1 MFILIKG
8 GYAVEDD
15 KVLTRYIKELS
26 NRLESMRIAEYIDLL
41 QKPSRIIY
49 LNFLAGIAK
58 GLGIAIGATIVF
70 AILIEIL
77 SRLLVFN
84 LPVIGD
90 LIIEIMRI
98 VELKQGKM

>member
-1 MFILIKG
+1 M
-8 GYAVEDD
+8 EDD
-15 KVLTRYIKELS
+15 KILAKYIKALS
-26 NRLESMRIAEYIDLL
+26 DRLESMRIAEYIDLL